1 MSRSNGYS
9 ACALL
14 VIGVLVFVYRQDVS
28 FQVGRAK
35 HHLQASER
43 TPLVGTSSRTY
54 TTTVEIKDPKKKKQE
69 GASLFKVLA
78 RTYGPDFLKAWGC
91 KFIYDLLQ
99 MASPSLLRWREFM
112 PAWFFFFSIHICMVL
127 CIKFVLYCE
136 LYWKMYSFEFQL
148 TNIRYSRWP
157 CLKYMIMS
165 FIKKVSIECK
175 TKAWFF

>member
-1 MSRSNGYS
+1 MEVIIIKKTEQVPYSKMLTCERVRSPLKFFMIISPFFFFKSEAKYNCIKYNVYNVTFEQLSRSNGYS

-43 TPLVGTSSRTY
+43 TPLVETSSRTY

-99 MASPSLLRWREFM
+99 MASPSLLR
-112 PAWFFFFSIHICMVL
+112 
-127 CIKFVLYCE
+127 
-136 LYWKMYSFEFQL
+136 
-148 TNIRYSRWP
+148 
-157 CLKYMIMS
+157 
-165 FIKKVSIECK
+165 
-175 TKAWFF
+175 

>member
-112 PAWFFFFSIHICMVL
+112 PACFFFQHSYLYGVVHKICSL
-127 CIKFVLYCE
+127 LWT
-136 LYWKMYSFEFQL
+136 L
-148 TNIRYSRWP
+148 
-157 CLKYMIMS
+157 LKNV
-165 FIKKVSIECK
+165 FIWIPVNKH
-175 TKAWFF
+175 